1 MKKIFLLWFFGVMA
15 LGVRAQVPYDTVT
28 VVDPQN
34 FTLAT
39 TIDTALVQ
47 VISRKANANRR
58 INFQT
63 IKNYSTPDITLSWLG
78 IDIEDTTGTSA
89 TYRDFFVTDNEGE
102 VWFVDNAGSA
112 RKLYDPAQFQAVTI
126 SNDTL
131 YISDGNFAIIP
142 GIASAQIDAFPI
154 RETRYGFTRVEA
166 PRHLRRR
173 YWAV

>member
-1 MKKIFLLWFFGVMA
+1 MKKIFTLFLFVVCA
-15 LGVRAQVPYDTVT
+15 LQVRAQVPYDTVT

-142 GIASAQIDAFPI
+142 GSSASAIDSPCRA
-154 RETRYGFTRVEA
+154 
-166 PRHLRRR
+166 L
-173 YWAV
+173 